1 MAGQRPFGVTLVAI
15 IAWINGLFTIISGIF
30 HIFSWAGWVSIL
42 LGVITIAVSLGLF
55 RGSNTARTILAIVF
69 AIDIILAI
77 VAWFTVDGF
86 GLWATIGASVLPL
99 IGLIIL
105 YTKKANAFFS

>member
-30 HIFSWAGWVSIL
+30 HIFSWAGWVSII

-55 RGSNTARTILAIVF
+55 RGSNTSRTILAIVF
-69 AIDIILAI
+69 VIDIILAI

-86 GLWATIGASVLPL
+86 GLWATIGASLLPL